1 MTPAD
6 AHGRHGRLVKT
17 FAAIPAE
24 LGGLRA
30 VMRSWLASQRVNEWD
45 TNDILLAV
53 GEAASNAIEHAFLN
67 GTPGRLEI
75 DAVRDGA
82 FIVIRIRDDG
92 RWRAEPAPG
101 DRGRGLPLMRK
112 VTRVDLRTSPSG
124 TTVTLRRRL
133 EGE

>member
-1 MTPAD
+1 MTSAD
-6 AHGRHGRLVKT
+6 ANRPHGRLVET
-17 FAAIPAE
+17 FVASPAE

-30 VMRSWLASQRVNEWD
+30 VMRSWLSSQRVTEWD

-53 GEAASNAIEHAFLN
+53 GEAVSNAIEHAFHG
-67 GTPGRLEI
+67 GTPGRIEI
-75 DAVRDGA
+75 DAVRDGG
-82 FIVIRIRDDG
+82 FIVIRIRDNG
-92 RWRAEPAPG
+92 RWRSEPAPG

-112 VTRVDLRTSPSG
+112 VTRVDIRTSPSG